1 MIKCSNV
8 LLFNVQCSMFKV
20 PVTELVEVHC
30 IKFGVLNSNVLLFY
44 FSNSMFNVLVTEPV
58 EVQSSANCHCYCLLK
73 KVSSFSTKKSLIWFK
88 VTMEDEEKLSWV
100 CLRVFNKSESG

>member
-1 MIKCSNV
+1 M
-8 LLFNVQCSMFKV
+8 FQVQGSR
-20 PVTELVEVHC
+20 
-30 IKFGVLNSNVLLFY
+30 FGVLNSIVQLFKCSNVLLFY

-73 KVSSFSTKKSLIWFK
+73 KLSSFSTKKSLIRFK
-88 VTMEDEEKLSWV
+88 VTMEDEEKFSWV